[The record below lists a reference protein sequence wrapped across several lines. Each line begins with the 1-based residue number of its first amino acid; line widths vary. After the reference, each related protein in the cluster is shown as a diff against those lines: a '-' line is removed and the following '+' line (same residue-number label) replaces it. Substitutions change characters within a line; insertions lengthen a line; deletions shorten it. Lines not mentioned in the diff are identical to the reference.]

1 MSTLQNDTM
10 GKTRES
16 QIRAVAKFKKEN
28 VVKCYLELNKNTD
41 ADILEY
47 LAKVQSK
54 QGTIKQAIRE
64 HMAKGSE

>member
-10 GKTRES
+10 AKTRES
-16 QIRAVAKFKKEN
+16 QIRAVKKFKKEN
-28 VVKCYLELNKNTD
+28 VVRCYVDLNKNTD
-41 ADILEY
+41 VDILEY
-47 LAKVQSK
+47 LTKVRSK